1 MPFDEN
7 KVRQR
12 PPRIYAAV
20 ALPPPLNGMT
30 NVSKKMLDLL
40 SADGGVIRPKVLP
53 SWLWPGWRH
62 IGFAQHILQGSG
74 KLYFVPDAGRGLH
87 LNALEARLMK
97 RYQHILL
104 HHHVFSYLNAYD
116 VRFARFLNALP
127 CRVSHIM
134 LSQNMKRSF
143 HRLYGRQ
150 DDVYVLGNS
159 PFVQKPEIVDR
170 RTRVKRLGFL
180 SNITTQK
187 GIEEVIETARTIT
200 EIEIDIAGPA
210 TPDVQKMISRFVEEA
225 PLKRRWLGAV
235 YGSDKE
241 QFFRDIDVLLFPTR
255 YPNEAQPLVIFEAL
269 AAGIPVLATPRGCIP
284 EQLDAPDWILSPESF
299 ACEAA
304 RLISRWIHHPA
315 SYANAVFHAKSVF
328 DRHLEQDSRTLRDIV
343 NRFGV

>member
-7 KVRQR
+7 KFRQC
-12 PPRIYAAV
+12 PPRVYAAV

-30 NVSKKMLDLL
+30 KVSRKMLELL
-40 SADGGVIRPKVLP
+40 NAEGGVTRPAVLP
-53 SWLWPGWRH
+53 NWLWPSWRH
-62 IGFAQHILQGSG
+62 IGFARQVQQGSG

-87 LNALEARLMK
+87 LNALEARLMG
-97 RYQHILL
+97 RYQRILL
-104 HHHVFSYLNAYD
+104 HHHVFSYLNDYD
-116 VRFARFLNALP
+116 VRFAKFLNALP
-127 CRVSHIM
+127 CCVSHIM
-134 LSQNMKRSF
+134 LSQNMKRSY
-143 HRLYGRQ
+143 HALYDRH
-150 DDVYVLGNS
+150 DDIYVLGNS

-187 GIEEVIETARTIT
+187 GVEEVMETARTIP

-210 TPDVQKMISRFVEEA
+210 TPDVQKTISRFVEEA

-241 QFFRDIDVLLFPTR
+241 QFFRDIDILLFPTR

-284 EQLDAPDWILSPESF
+284 EQLDTPDWILSPESF

-315 SYANAVFHAKSVF
+315 SYANAVLHAKSVF

-343 NRFGV
+343 NRFGA